1 MYKFFTHIEKKNK
14 KEKEKEKLETCK
26 RILNSHI
33 ILEKLEQIPEF
44 FVRNILTHSDFVI
57 YVKRE
62 KIENIKNNER

>member
-14 KEKEKEKLETCK
+14 KEKEKEKLETCN

-44 FVRNILTHSDFVI
+44 FVRTFSHIQIL
-57 YVKRE
+57 
-62 KIENIKNNER
+62 